1 MSIQIERRHEL
12 PFVTLHL
19 TYQGQTITLLNALL
33 DTGAASTIVASDI
46 VEPLGIKPRLED
58 KIDLIYGVGGVEGV
72 YLRQF
77 ERLELGGRI
86 MENLDVEIGGM
97 DYGIAIDAIIG
108 MDVLTELGAIIN
120 LRTLILTFAD

>member
-1 MSIQIERRHEL
+1 M
-12 PFVTLHL
+12 HL